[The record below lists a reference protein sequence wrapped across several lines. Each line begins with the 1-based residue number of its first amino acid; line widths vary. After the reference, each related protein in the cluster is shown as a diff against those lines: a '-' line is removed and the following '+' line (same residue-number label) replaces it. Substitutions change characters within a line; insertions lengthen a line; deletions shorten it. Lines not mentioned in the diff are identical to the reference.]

1 MNGSWCFMHAII
13 YPHLLCLV
21 FDHKNPRHVK
31 EEWLADGERLSRYL
45 IILKALILE
54 LELDPLS
61 VWPRRTL
68 EWLSRALEFRESV
81 SRLSDLWNLKYE
93 RFIRVAAVLKS
104 RPALHVCHL
113 IRQGIEFI
121 YTYDNY
127 NQLYTIYM
135 IPVRGSLPPPP
146 PPHGMVPKPAFCSIP
161 HENVVFAVFFA
172 WWVAGAVRNPANSLD
187 FCNQPSE
194 NVLFAMFR
202 LRHRGVVSPRP
213 LLFLCQ
219 III

>member
-1 MNGSWCFMHAII
+1 MGKWRSEHQETGTSEGFCCHGFHGFVFSFRCQKSDETREGRINEVYII
-13 YPHLLCLV
+13 YDP
-21 FDHKNPRHVK
+21 
-31 EEWLADGERLSRYL
+31 GSRF
-45 IILKALILE
+45 A
-54 LELDPLS
+54 
-61 VWPRRTL
+61 T
-68 EWLSRALEFRESV
+68 
-81 SRLSDLWNLKYE
+81 
-93 RFIRVAAVLKS
+93 
-104 RPALHVCHL
+104 
-113 IRQGIEFI
+113 
-121 YTYDNY
+121 T
-127 NQLYTIYM
+127 
-135 IPVRGSLPPPP
+135 P

-202 LRHRGVVSPRP
+202 LRHRGVVPPRP

>member
-1 MNGSWCFMHAII
+1 
-13 YPHLLCLV
+13 
-21 FDHKNPRHVK
+21 
-31 EEWLADGERLSRYL
+31 
-45 IILKALILE
+45 
-54 LELDPLS
+54 
-61 VWPRRTL
+61 
-68 EWLSRALEFRESV
+68 
-81 SRLSDLWNLKYE
+81 
-93 RFIRVAAVLKS
+93 
-104 RPALHVCHL
+104 
-113 IRQGIEFI
+113 
-121 YTYDNY
+121 
-127 NQLYTIYM
+127 M
-135 IPVRGSLPPPP
+135 IPVRGSLPPPPPP

-202 LRHRGVVSPRP
+202 LRHRGVVPPRP

>member
-1 MNGSWCFMHAII
+1 MNII
-13 YPHLLCLV
+13 NNIINILFFRGGKKH
-21 FDHKNPRHVK
+21 HVSLQPK
-31 EEWLADGERLSRYL
+31 VVVLFSADWTYTATDSSARVRQSTVCCRLAAFTG
-45 IILKALILE
+45 KPA
-54 LELDPLS
+54 
-61 VWPRRTL
+61 
-68 EWLSRALEFRESV
+68 RALLSGNPKVVEAMGMLQRQIYKFNIYDPG
-81 SRLSDLWNLKYE
+81 SR
-93 RFIRVAAVLKS
+93 FA
-104 RPALHVCHL
+104 
-113 IRQGIEFI
+113 
-121 YTYDNY
+121 T
-127 NQLYTIYM
+127 T
-135 IPVRGSLPPPP
+135 PP

>member
-1 MNGSWCFMHAII
+1 
-13 YPHLLCLV
+13 
-21 FDHKNPRHVK
+21 
-31 EEWLADGERLSRYL
+31 
-45 IILKALILE
+45 
-54 LELDPLS
+54 
-61 VWPRRTL
+61 
-68 EWLSRALEFRESV
+68 
-81 SRLSDLWNLKYE
+81 
-93 RFIRVAAVLKS
+93 
-104 RPALHVCHL
+104 
-113 IRQGIEFI
+113 
-121 YTYDNY
+121 
-127 NQLYTIYM
+127 M

-202 LRHRGVVSPRP
+202 LRHRGVVPPRP

>member
-1 MNGSWCFMHAII
+1 MSKEELCLERWEMVNACFIGMVKHDII
-13 YPHLLCLV
+13 FELPHLLPAIDNKCRGY
-21 FDHKNPRHVK
+21 H
-31 EEWLADGERLSRYL
+31 ADPIFPFAKAGSMLYIHIWSR
-45 IILKALILE
+45 
-54 LELDPLS
+54 
-61 VWPRRTL
+61 
-68 EWLSRALEFRESV
+68 F
-81 SRLSDLWNLKYE
+81 
-93 RFIRVAAVLKS
+93 AV
-104 RPALHVCHL
+104 RYH
-113 IRQGIEFI
+113 
-121 YTYDNY
+121 
-127 NQLYTIYM
+127 
-135 IPVRGSLPPPP
+135 PP

-202 LRHRGVVSPRP
+202 LRHRGVVPPRP

>member
-1 MNGSWCFMHAII
+1 MQRLPLGDWNSPNLFAQAVTINTFRLTQAARTSSII
-13 YPHLLCLV
+13 SYSPEDVWLLV
-21 FDHKNPRHVK
+21 IVTS
-31 EEWLADGERLSRYL
+31 LADLNSERHWQKILRPPQGFHWKLKIVQTSDVLAIVMLVIWLCSFQIPYFICEGIYDPGSRF
-45 IILKALILE
+45 A
-54 LELDPLS
+54 
-61 VWPRRTL
+61 T
-68 EWLSRALEFRESV
+68 
-81 SRLSDLWNLKYE
+81 
-93 RFIRVAAVLKS
+93 
-104 RPALHVCHL
+104 
-113 IRQGIEFI
+113 
-121 YTYDNY
+121 T
-127 NQLYTIYM
+127 
-135 IPVRGSLPPPP
+135 PP

-202 LRHRGVVSPRP
+202 RRHRGVVPPRP